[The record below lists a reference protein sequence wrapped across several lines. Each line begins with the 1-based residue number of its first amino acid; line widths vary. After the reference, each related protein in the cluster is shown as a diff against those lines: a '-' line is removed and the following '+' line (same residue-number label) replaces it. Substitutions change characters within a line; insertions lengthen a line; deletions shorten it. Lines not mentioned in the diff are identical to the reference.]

1 MNRFRVSWV
10 SNGAE
15 ISTCFDTYF
24 EALERYKQIRMC
36 TRKCELEDMKKGIL
50 RKTYLRKLED
60 NIHYERVEEVVND
73 D

>member
-1 MNRFRVSWV
+1 MSRFRVSWV
-10 SNGAE
+10 SNGTE

-24 EALERYKQIRMC
+24 EALGRYNQMRMW
-36 TRKCELEDMKKGIL
+36 TRRCDLEDMKKGIL
-50 RKTYLRKLED
+50 RKTYMRKLSD

>member
-10 SNGAE
+10 SNGTE

-24 EALERYKQIRMC
+24 EALRRYNQMRMWAK
-36 TRKCELEDMKKGIL
+36 RCELEDMKKGIL

>member
-1 MNRFRVSWV
+1 MSRFRVSWI
-10 SNGAE
+10 SNGTE

-24 EALERYKQIRMC
+24 ESLGRYNQMRMW
-36 TRKCELEDMKKGIL
+36 TRRCELEDMKKGIL

-60 NIHYERVEEVVND
+60 NIHYERVEEIVND

>member
-1 MNRFRVSWV
+1 MIRFRVSWV
-10 SNGAE
+10 SNGTE

-24 EALERYKQIRMC
+24 EALGRYNQMRMW
-36 TRKCELEDMKKGIL
+36 TKRCELEDTKKGIL

-60 NIHYERVEEVVND
+60 NIHYERVEELVND

>member
-1 MNRFRVSWV
+1 MSRFRVSWV
-10 SNGAE
+10 SNGTE
-15 ISTCFDTYF
+15 ISTCFYTYF
-24 EALERYKQIRMC
+24 EALGRYNQMRMW
-36 TRKCELEDMKKGIL
+36 TKRCELEDTKKRKL

>member
-1 MNRFRVSWV
+1 MSRFRVSWV
-10 SNGAE
+10 SNGTE

-24 EALERYKQIRMC
+24 EALERYNQMRMW
-36 TRKCELEDMKKGIL
+36 TKRCELEDMKKGIL

>member
-10 SNGAE
+10 SNGTE

-36 TRKCELEDMKKGIL
+36 TRKCELEDMKK
-50 RKTYLRKLED
+50 
-60 NIHYERVEEVVND
+60 
-73 D
+73 

>member
-1 MNRFRVSWV
+1 MNRFRVSWI
-10 SNGAE
+10 SNGTE

-24 EALERYKQIRMC
+24 EALGRYNQMRMW
-36 TRKCELEDMKKGIL
+36 TKRCELEDTKKGIL
-50 RKTYLRKLED
+50 RKTCIRKLED

>member
-1 MNRFRVSWV
+1 MSRFRVSWV
-10 SNGAE
+10 SNGTE
-15 ISTCFDTYF
+15 ISTCFYTYF
-24 EALERYKQIRMC
+24 EALGRYNQMRMW
-36 TRKCELEDMKKGIL
+36 TKRCELEDMKKGIL